1 MKKRFKTK
9 RRFKS
14 KSLFLVFLVIISF
27 YVTLSLLLES
37 KLVNRE
43 DVIKYVIAY
52 ITNDNILINK
62 LKDNIT
68 SPEKIM
74 YSSFNKAV
82 TYDDIKVFKE
92 NRDLYFDYDN
102 ASSEYVYETDDIKVE
117 EPLIYIYNTH
127 QLEEY
132 AKNVNSE
139 HSVSPNVMIASYTLK
154 EKLIEK
160 GIGTIVETGNIKS
173 YLNKNNMNYY
183 QSYDASRYYALKELK
198 KHDSILYVI
207 DLHRDAIKKSLSTV
221 TYNNKKY
228 AKVMFVVGLGN
239 PGYKYNLNL
248 AKELN
253 MKFEAK
259 VPGITRSIT
268 KYPGNQTNA
277 VYNQDL
283 SRNAILIEVGGYE
296 NMIEEVNNTLD
307 VFADILYQMIRE

>member
-9 RRFKS
+9 RRLKFKN
-14 KSLFLVFLVIISF
+14 LFLVFLVVVSF
-27 YVTLSLLLES
+27 YFTLSFLL
-37 KLVNRE
+37 KDKFINKE
-43 DVIKYVIAY
+43 DVIKYVISN
-52 ITNDNILINK
+52 ITNDNNFINV
-62 LKDNIT
+62 LKDSVT
-68 SPEKIM
+68 SPERIM

-82 TYDDIKVFKE
+82 TYDDINVFKE

-102 ASSEYVYETDDIKVE
+102 ASSEYVYEVE
-117 EPLIYIYNTH
+117 ETKIDEPLVYIYNTH

-132 AKNVNSE
+132 AKNSNSE

-154 EKLIEK
+154 EKLIDK
-160 GIGTIVETGNIKS
+160 GIGTIVETANIKA

-183 QSYDASRYYALKELK
+183 QSYDASRYYALKELS

-207 DLHRDAIKKSLSTV
+207 DLHRDAIKKNLSTV

-228 AKVMFVVGLGN
+228 AKIMFVIGLGN
-239 PGYKYNLNL
+239 PGYKYNLKL

-253 MKFEAK
+253 NKFEEK

-283 SRNAILIEVGGYE
+283 SKNAILIEVGGYE

-307 VFADILYQMIRE
+307 IFADILYEMIRE